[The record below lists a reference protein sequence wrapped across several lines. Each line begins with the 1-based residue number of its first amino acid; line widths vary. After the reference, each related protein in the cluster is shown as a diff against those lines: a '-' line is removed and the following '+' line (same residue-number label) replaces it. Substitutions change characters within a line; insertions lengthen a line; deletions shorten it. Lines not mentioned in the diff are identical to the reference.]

1 MHEEGVCDLLKA
13 SGIDLA
19 LTLPCDRAGDLCFLL
34 PERIRT
40 VGLNR
45 EEDGVGIAA
54 GAVLAGLRPV
64 VVIQSSG
71 LGNMLN
77 AVMSL
82 TVTFGLPLPVLA
94 SWRGVY
100 REQIPA
106 QVPFNSR
113 LPALLDA
120 LEIKHTEIM
129 EAADLGRIEE
139 VIEDAF
145 AHGRPHIA
153 LISPRVW
160 EGERCTAGCREAP
173 ERARTSALTYRREIP
188 EPSMARYDAIRAIV
202 PHLADAAVVANIG
215 VPSKE
220 LYAAGDRPLAFYMLG
235 SYTQASAVGLGI
247 ALGTKRR
254 VVVLDGD
261 GSLLGSAVLPVI
273 AARAPENLTIV
284 CLDNGAFGS
293 TGNQPTCAAAGV
305 DLELMARAA
314 GFTRTWKASE
324 PRGIGE
330 AMAAAAGG
338 GPNFIHVIIR
348 PGNAAV
354 PNIPLSPEEIKDRFM
369 AAMEKS

>member
-1 MHEEGVCDLLKA
+1 MHEKTVCDMLEA
-13 SGIDLA
+13 RGIDLA

-34 PERIRT
+34 PERIHT

-54 GAVLAGLRPV
+54 GAVLAGLRPA

-82 TVTFGLPLPVLA
+82 SVTFGLPLPILA

-106 QVPFNSR
+106 QIPFNSR
-113 LPALLDA
+113 LPELLDA
-120 LEIKHTEIM
+120 LGIRYTRVM
-129 EAADLGRIEE
+129 EAEDLGRIGE
-139 VIEDAF
+139 VIDDAF
-145 AHGRPHIA
+145 THRRPHVA

-160 EGERCTAGCREAP
+160 EGEACTTGCRDAP
-173 ERARTSALTYRREIP
+173 HRARTSALAYRREIP
-188 EPSMARYDAIRAIV
+188 EPSMTRYDAIRAIV
-202 PHLADAAVVANIG
+202 PHLEDDAVVANIG

-220 LYAAGDRPLAFYMLG
+220 LYAAGERPLNFYMLG

-247 ALGTKRR
+247 ALGTGRR
-254 VVVLDGD
+254 VTVLDGD

-273 AARAPENLTIV
+273 AAEAPENLTVV

-293 TGNQPTCAAAGV
+293 TGNQPTCAAVGV
-305 DLELMARAA
+305 DLELAARAA
-314 GFTRTWKASE
+314 GFTRTWKVSD
-324 PRGIGE
+324 PQGIVE
-330 AMAAAAGG
+330 AMAAATDG

-354 PNIPLSPEEIKDRFM
+354 KNIPLSPETIRDRFT
-369 AAMEKS
+369 AAIREP

>member
-1 MHEEGVCDLLKA
+1 MHEEAVCDLLKA
-13 SGIDLA
+13 QGIDLA

-54 GAVLAGLRPV
+54 GAVLAGLRPI

-82 TVTFGLPLPVLA
+82 SVTFGLPLPVLA

-100 REQIPA
+100 QEQIPA
-106 QVPFNSR
+106 QIPFNTR

-120 LEIKHTEIM
+120 LGIRYARIM
-129 EAADLGRIEE
+129 EARDLDRIGEA
-139 VIEDAF
+139 VDDAF
-145 AHGRPHIA
+145 VHCRPHVA
-153 LISPRVW
+153 LVSPRVW
-160 EGERCTAGCREAP
+160 EGESGTAGCRDAP
-173 ERARTSALTYRREIP
+173 ERARTSVLACRREIP
-188 EPSMARYDAIRAIV
+188 EPSMTRCDAIRAVV

-220 LYAAGDRPLAFYMLG
+220 LYAVGDRPLNFYMLG
-235 SYTQASAVGLGI
+235 SYTQAPAIGLGI

-273 AARAPENLTIV
+273 AAEAPENLTVV

-293 TGNQPTCAAAGV
+293 TGNQPTCAAVLV
-305 DLELMARAA
+305 DLELTARAA
-314 GFTRTWKASE
+314 GFTRTWKASDPE
-324 PRGIGE
+324 SIGE
-330 AMAAAAGG
+330 AMAAAADG
-338 GPNFIHVIIR
+338 GPNFVHVIIR

-354 PNIPLSPEEIKDRFM
+354 PNIPLSPAAIRDRFM
-369 AAMEKS
+369 AAVREP